1 MSAADPEDEISVME
15 FIKRRKA
22 LLEANKPAVKKPIVK
37 TENGK
42 SSKSTSSSSSNG
54 KSKSDDKKK
63 RKHDTES
70 EDESS
75 DESSSEEE
83 SSDDDDDDKPIGQLL
98 KKRKQDNASSSSSAK
113 KPSKSADGESSKKS
127 SKVAS
132 SAAAKKSTEF
142 YTDTDKGNLVQKL
155 LVRWWYAIEWP
166 KPEDIGN
173 PPPGFEALDGFPGV
187 FISTRVRS
195 IRCFF
200 QFPFS
205 FPSFLF
211 LSILLVRKLI

>member
-1 MSAADPEDEISVME
+1 MSSSDPEDEISVME
-15 FIKRRKA
+15 LIKRRKA
-22 LLEANKPAVKKPIVK
+22 LLESNKPSIKKPIVK

-42 SSKSTSSSSSNG
+42 SSKSTSSSNG
-54 KSKSDDKKK
+54 KIKNNDKSDKKK
-63 RKHDTES
+63 RKHES
-70 EDESS
+70 ESESEESS

-98 KKRKQDNASSSSSAK
+98 NKRKQENAASSSSSAK
-113 KPSKSADGESSKKS
+113 KVSKSADGESSKKS
-127 SKVAS
+127 SKAS

-173 PPPGFEALDGFPGV
+173 PPPGFEPLDGFPGV

-195 IRCFF
+195 FVSF
-200 QFPFS
+200 VVYFSEFPFVS
-205 FPSFLF
+205 SSYLA
-211 LSILLVRKLI
+211 LE